1 MSENENIQPIDRGDL
16 VFRRMVGV
24 STAVVLA
31 AAYGWLAGFVRQPN
45 GDLDFHWRWPVLVW
59 AFIGFATTV
68 YFWRKIWPPGNHAAT
83 RKGII
88 GGVIVVALPGI
99 WWLIFP
105 LRSQSGEHLRQVI
118 TGLTAAVIVLSFG
131 AWLIYR
137 LGRAFEDD
145 KEAE

>member
-1 MSENENIQPIDRGDL
+1 M
-16 VFRRMVGV
+16 FRRMVGV

-31 AAYGWLAGFVRQPN
+31 AAYGWLAGYVRQPN
-45 GDLDFHWRWPVLVW
+45 GDLNFHWRWLVLIW
-59 AFIGFATTV
+59 AFIGFVTTL
-68 YFWRKIWPPGNHAAT
+68 YFWRKVWPSGNRPAT

-88 GGVIVVALPGI
+88 GGVTAVALPGI

-137 LGRAFEDD
+137 LGKAFEESD
-145 KEAE
+145 E